1 MIEKEEGYQ
10 VVKGKQLIEFHIN
23 LFIHFCY
30 FPILVLLITLKEVI
44 VVNVTFFNCLV
55 WEIKTITCCKCD
67 W

>member
-1 MIEKEEGYQ
+1 MIEKKESYQ

-30 FPILVLLITLKEVI
+30 FPILVLLITLKEII
-44 VVNVTFFNCLV
+44 VVNFTFFLLFR
-55 WEIKTITCCKCD
+55 EIKTITFCKCD